1 MDAKNI
7 SIVSMIA
14 ASSCCLPPLILLG
27 LTLIGV
33 GTAGFAGLSST
44 LGSLKWYILPLAIL
58 GVGLSYWLYF
68 REKKKCSS
76 QACRIANERFTKV
89 MLTISTIVVF
99 GFLSWS
105 VYPYVLGSG
114 PVPQLTET
122 YSPHF
127 ASYSIKGMTCG
138 GCEIAV
144 DEAIKATG
152 LVDSVKSD
160 FIESKA
166 YVWFKEKPDSELIT
180 KAVASVGYE
189 AELAKVKE
197 ATDEN

>member
-1 MDAKNI
+1 MDAKKL

-33 GTAGFAGLSST
+33 GTAGVAGLSST
-44 LGSLKWYILPLAIL
+44 LGSLKWYILPLAIF

-68 REKKKCSS
+68 REKKKCSTK
-76 QACRIANERFTKV
+76 ACRMVNKGLTKT
-89 MLTISTIVVF
+89 MLTISTIVVA

-105 VYPYVLGSG
+105 IYPYVLGAT
-114 PVPQLTET
+114 PAPQLTASSST
-122 YSPHF
+122 HF
-127 ASYSIKGMTCG
+127 AAYSIDGMTCG

-144 DEAIKATG
+144 NEAIRATA

-160 FIESKA
+160 FTTGKA
-166 YVWFKEKPDSELIT
+166 YVWFKGKPDADLIEST
-180 KAVASVGYE
+180 VGLVGYN
-189 AELAKVKE
+189 AKQLTIERKE
-197 ATDEN
+197 K